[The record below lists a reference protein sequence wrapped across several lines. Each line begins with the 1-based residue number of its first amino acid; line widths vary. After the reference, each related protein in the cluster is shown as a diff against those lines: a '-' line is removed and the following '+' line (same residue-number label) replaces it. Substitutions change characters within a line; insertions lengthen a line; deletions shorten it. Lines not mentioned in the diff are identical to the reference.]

1 MGNAEELCGFI
12 LFRVICRMK
21 ERFVWLKINE
31 DQEAIQCLSV
41 EYWLA
46 KQDDNMDRIKEI
58 LQLVHLL
65 NDEARDLFYTYADS
79 LAWECMKEELERY
92 EKETRPQG

>member
-1 MGNAEELCGFI
+1 MGNSEELCGLL
-12 LFRVICRMK
+12 LFRIICRMK

-31 DQEAIQCLSV
+31 EQESMECLSV

-46 KQDDNMDRIKEI
+46 KQDDNADRIKEI
-58 LQLVHLL
+58 LRLVCLL
-65 NDEARDLFYTYADS
+65 NDEARNLFYTYADN

-92 EKETRPQG
+92 EGETRQG